1 VAYKQQTTIQDSK
14 TFRIGSVKFEIG
26 PHGGGYTDVG
36 ALEDATAVHSWEDI
50 TVPSDNAGIIEEGI
64 TKEMITVS
72 AIWKEINV
80 ANLGIAFAGIGTPD
94 TVAAA
99 PANITD
105 ETHVLTLYELTELTY
120 KNGDGTEVTAF
131 VVGNDAAPTI
141 TWVRDCDYV
150 VTTLPNGSTAIAR
163 AYPAAIETAAAD
175 ITPNIAGT
183 YTSGS
188 SGFAEIL
195 APGDHI
201 TITGCGI
208 AANNGIKTV
217 VTATDAVITVS
228 EAVATEVASASTT
241 ITRGGIATA
250 ATVYCDYTYTPL
262 TSRTITFG
270 GLTTKS
276 PLIIKLT
283 NSDVSTPAKTWIM
296 WIYKAYIGAGLNLAF
311 PADDDRNPMPCPIT
325 FVGKLDVDR
334 ASGDQLF
341 KIVDTQDTD

>member
-1 VAYKQQTTIQDSK
+1 MAYSQATTIQDAK
-14 TFRIGSVKFEIG
+14 TIRIGSVKLEIG
-26 PHGGGYTDVG
+26 PYGGGYTDVG
-36 ALEDATAVHSWEDI
+36 ALVDASFVHSWDDV
-50 TVPSDNAGIIEEGI
+50 TVKSDNAGIIEEGI
-64 TKEMITVS
+64 TNEIVTVS
-72 AIWKEINV
+72 GMWQEINV
-80 ANLGIAFAGIGTPD
+80 ANLGLAFAGIGTAD

-105 ETHVLTLYELTELTY
+105 ETHVLTLYELTELDY

-201 TITGCGI
+201 IIAGCTT

-217 VTATDAVITVS
+217 VTATDAVITVV
-228 EAVATEVASASTT
+228 EVVVTEVASASTT

-262 TSRTITFG
+262 ASRTITFG
-270 GLTTKS
+270 GLTSKTAR
-276 PLIIKLT
+276 IIKLT
-283 NSDVSTPAKTWIM
+283 NTNVAGLTWIM
-296 WIYKAYIGAGLNLAF
+296 LVHKAYISAGLNLQF
-311 PADDDRNPMPCPIT
+311 PADDDRNPMPCPVT
-325 FVGKLDVDR
+325 FVGKIDVLR

-341 KIVDTQDTD
+341 NITDTQDTD